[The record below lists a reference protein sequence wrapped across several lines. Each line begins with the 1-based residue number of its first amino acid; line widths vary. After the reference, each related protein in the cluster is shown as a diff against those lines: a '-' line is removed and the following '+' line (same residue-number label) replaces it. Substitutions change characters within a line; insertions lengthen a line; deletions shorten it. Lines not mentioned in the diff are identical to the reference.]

1 MPLIPTALMPCLA
14 DGRVNGAI
22 TVGNQTAGILVEGGF

>member
-14 DGRVNGAI
+14 DGRVKIAI
-22 TVGNQTAGILVEGGF
+22 TVGNQTAGILVERDF